1 MITKREIES
10 IEQAQ
15 DQPPTYALRRLKRDY
30 PGLAEKVISREMSA
44 TAAIKA
50 GFQIGRAHV

>member
-15 DQPPTYALRRLKRDY
+15 DQPSTYALRRLKRDY
-30 PGLAEKVISREMSA
+30 PVWR
-44 TAAIKA
+44 
-50 GFQIGRAHV
+50 RR